1 MRPGGDP
8 YRAAPVAVW
17 ILASVLAGGADGGTW
32 MDHQFSGRSSLE
44 TRWFP
49 ESAAHDGQ
57 RRHASGFAAAPRLSL
72 ADADGRSLTLAP
84 FFRYDSADPRRTHAD
99 LREAGLLLFGEVGAG
114 EWELRVGIDQVFW
127 GVAESQHLV
136 DIVNQVD
143 FVEHPDGEA
152 KLEAGPAHDPSHL
165 VRRLGSP
172 GVVRPAL
179 APRPHLSRTGGPAAS
194 PPCRGGRAGRVR
206 ERSPGAAPGPR
217 RPVQSR
223 HRRRRYWSEP
233 VRGHQ
238 PGALPAAGRGLRGRA
253 DPDPALRAD
262 PATGAGCPVD
272 HRLLAVQARS
282 DSARRRPQ
290 PQRTGRGLRRLRA
303 RRRVHVLFSAWHHGG
318 SRPARRMELRWTGA
332 QCDAEALAEH
342 PGERPLSRRAPGLQR
357 YAGHRGCRGDDWGRP
372 TGNPHFGRGGEPAD
386 LRPLVPEP
394 GGDSSYSA
402 STKRISTTTRGR
414 TASSTWTWSGACR
427 LLPGSGGGVQG
438 IGKAETHVFLDAVH
452 RRDFQI
458 GVLPQLVDQLVH
470 QLFGR

>member
-1 MRPGGDP
+1 MDPGIGPCRRGRWGHLDGSPVLRALQPRDP
-8 YRAAPVAVW
+8 LVP
-17 ILASVLAGGADGGTW
+17 GECG
-32 MDHQFSGRSSLE
+32 
-44 TRWFP
+44 
-49 ESAAHDGQ
+49 
-57 RRHASGFAAAPRLSL
+57 
-72 ADADGRSLTLAP
+72 
-84 FFRYDSADPRRTHAD
+84 PRRTTPPCERVRGGAEALPCGRRRPEPHPGAVLS
-99 LREAGLLLFGEVGAG
+99 LRLRRPPPHPRRSARGGTPAVRGSRRWGVGAARGHRPGLLGRRGIPAPGGHRKPGRLRGASRRRG
-114 EWELRVGIDQVFW
+114 Q
-127 GVAESQHLV
+127 
-136 DIVNQVD
+136 
-143 FVEHPDGEA
+143 
-152 KLEAGPAHDPSHL
+152 AGPAHDPSHL

-179 APRPHLSRTGGPAAS
+179 APRPHLSRTGGPAAP

-303 RRRVHVLFSAWHHGG
+303 RRRVHGLFSAWHHGG